1 MGQRLVV
8 NIVKDNIV
16 LANSYYHWSGYTDS
30 ALCITVDCIK
40 RFAET
45 KYEDDIEKAIDM
57 LYATGAGMELAEENN
72 KVFFEHKAK
81 NPFFSIPFVKGTD
94 RNSGLIAI
102 AKDSITESQNWSEGD
117 VFIDIGTKTVDFRV
131 LYEVDKDSLVEDE
144 CYREDI
150 EFDEL
155 SNEEIEQKYINA
167 VDKLKTVDYPY
178 DENEEISFDN
188 FEDFAY
194 KVSSIDEGM
203 FKLSDGTVIGKI

>member
-8 NIVKDNIV
+8 NIVKNNIV
-16 LANSYYHWSGYTDS
+16 LANAYYHWSGYTDS

-72 KVFFEHKAK
+72 KIFLEYKAK

-131 LYEVDKDSLVEDE
+131 WYEEDQNSLVENE
-144 CYREDI
+144 CYNEDI

-155 SNEEIEQKYINA
+155 SDEEIEQKYTDI
-167 VDKLKTVDYPY
+167 VDKLETVDYPY
-178 DENEEISFDN
+178 EEISFDD
-188 FEDFAY
+188 FEDFAN
-194 KVSSIDEGM
+194 KVNSVGGYT
-203 FKLSDGTVIGKI
+203 FKLSDGTIIGKIA

>member
-8 NIVKDNIV
+8 NIVKDDIV

-30 ALCITVDCIK
+30 ALFITVNCIK

-45 KYEDDIEKAIDM
+45 EYEDDIEKAIDM

-72 KVFFEHKAK
+72 KVFLEYKAK

-102 AKDSITESQNWSEGD
+102 SKENIEESQNWSEGD

-131 LYEVDKDSLVEDE
+131 MYEVDKDSLVENE
-144 CYREDI
+144 CYNEDI

-155 SNEEIEQKYINA
+155 SDKEIEQKYIDA
-167 VDKLKTVDYPY
+167 VDKLEIVDYPY
-178 DENEEISFDN
+178 EEISFDD
-188 FEDFAY
+188 FEDFAD
-194 KVSSIDEGM
+194 KVSSVGGYT